1 MNYKKSF
8 FIYRPKFNEKK
19 IVMKNLLLLLLDI
32 FVIILLYTK
41 YNTSFIYLYICIRLV
56 YTIVM
61 YVMRTFKYLFVFVK
75 HRLDILVVTN
85 SADLQDDLYIERNL
99 IKDIINNASK
109 ELFLAYEFIMLSIL
123 FAYVIEK
130 YAMIFSNFNILY
142 TLITHVL
149 FTIFMICIS
158 YRMEFKFKVI
168 EERHNLL
175 MFLVSGDKI

>member
-1 MNYKKSF
+1 
-8 FIYRPKFNEKK
+8 
-19 IVMKNLLLLLLDI
+19 
-32 FVIILLYTK
+32 
-41 YNTSFIYLYICIRLV
+41 
-56 YTIVM
+56 
-61 YVMRTFKYLFVFVK
+61 
-75 HRLDILVVTN
+75 
-85 SADLQDDLYIERNL
+85 
-99 IKDIINNASK
+99 
-109 ELFLAYEFIMLSIL
+109 MLSIL

-149 FTIFMICIS
+149 FIIFMICIS